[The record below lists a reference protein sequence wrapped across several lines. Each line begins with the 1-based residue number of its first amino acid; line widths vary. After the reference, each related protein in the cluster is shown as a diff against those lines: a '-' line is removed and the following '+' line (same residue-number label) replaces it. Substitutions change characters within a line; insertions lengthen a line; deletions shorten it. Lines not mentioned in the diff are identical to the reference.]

1 MWELRPA
8 REEEVASIAALFD
21 LCCNLPA
28 RAVPQDGD
36 VILVAARNAHLAAA
50 ICFRPLDAH
59 HGWIYGLAVRPGFRK
74 RRLARKLY
82 QHVLDAAGQRGLTH
96 LYATASVG
104 SSYFQTL
111 GFAIGEPTALPASLN
126 QALDESGFHQSEAIV
141 LHQPLLQ
148 PEGIS
153 PAGEA
158 TALFDAGYF
167 CAESVL
173 LATARATG
181 LDEPGLAR
189 LATGFCTGMAH
200 TWNTCGALS
209 GGVLAINLACGR
221 DQPGESVSTNFQAV
235 QRLHQEF
242 TSACGGCRCSELN
255 GFDLSTSA
263 GRHAWAQD
271 GGHAQCRE
279 YVAIA
284 ARLATAVIREAR
296 QEDEARGGL
305 MNLFPPGDESEAAA
319 AYVPHPA

>member
-8 REEEVASIAALFD
+8 REDEAASIAALFD
-21 LCCNLPA
+21 LCCSLAA
-28 RAVPQDGD
+28 RVPPRADD
-36 VILVAARNAHLAAA
+36 LLLVATHGAHIAAA
-50 ICFRPLDAH
+50 ACFRPLDPH

-74 RRLARKLY
+74 QRLARKLY
-82 QHVLDAAGQRGLTH
+82 QRLLDEAGRRRLSH
-96 LYATASVG
+96 LYATASAG
-104 SSYFQTL
+104 SSYFQAL
-111 GFAIGEPTALPASLN
+111 GFNVAPEAGHPALHPVLN
-126 QALDESGFHQSEAIV
+126 QALSEYGLHDDDAVV

-189 LATGFCTGMAH
+189 LATGFCTGMAQ

-209 GGVLAINLACGR
+209 GGVLAVNLACGR
-221 DQPGESVSTNFQAV
+221 DLPSESVSANFHAV
-235 QRLHQEF
+235 QRLTREF

-255 GFDLSTSA
+255 GFDLSTPA

-305 MNLFPPGDESEAAA
+305 LNLFPAGDEEERRL
-319 AYVPHPA
+319 PAG